1 MQVPGDPET
10 RTLRADGTGLAT
22 RRGQPDNEG
31 TGDQA
36 MGRTCSVSKAAAAG
50 ASVLRAAPLLA
61 IAAFLPMAFAS
72 NEAQYAAT
80 EPAQAAIPPQAGG
93 SVAVDALLKDTRA
106 LVAWIQD
113 HNRDVLAAAARVEQA
128 QSELRQGRLYPN
140 PALSGTVS
148 DLTVGTTNPPGL
160 SRGDTAIYGTVLS
173 QTVEIGKRG
182 PRIESARLRL
192 QSERNTYLHTLN
204 EKTAEARYALGRL
217 AYLGARQSVLE
228 ESLAAALQNLEI
240 QRSRLENGDLS
251 GNDFDR
257 LQVDTMLLESE
268 VAANRQEHEGAAFS
282 CGAVLA
288 APCAAGGMDIE
299 ALHDAAPLPSSPDV
313 QEAIE
318 RRPDIRALMFDRDA
332 AREDAVLARRR
343 RIPDPNLSLG
353 YTHDNLTISG
363 DQPRTYL
370 FSIGIALPVFDRG
383 QHDSARAEAR
393 ARELEWT
400 AAASRDRGRADV
412 EALLRRKTALEG
424 TLDRLVN
431 QAVPKS
437 QGVLEATLGAV
448 SQGGVSMTDLLLT
461 RRTHIELL
469 LKVMDLQFDLFAVRN
484 DLRRVLALDADLLR
498 AGAATPEVTP

>member
-1 MQVPGDPET
+1 MVF
-10 RTLRADGTGLAT
+10 
-22 RRGQPDNEG
+22 
-31 TGDQA
+31 
-36 MGRTCSVSKAAAAG
+36 AAG
-50 ASVLRAAPLLA
+50 
-61 IAAFLPMAFAS
+61 
-72 NEAQYAAT
+72 EAQFPAT
-80 EPAQAAIPPQAGG
+80 EPALAAIPPQAGG
-93 SVAVDALLKDTRA
+93 SVAVDALLKDTPA
-106 LVAWIQD
+106 LLSWLED
-113 HNRDVLAAAARVEQA
+113 HNKDVLAAAARVDQA
-128 QSELRQGRLYPN
+128 QAELRQGRLYPN

-182 PRIESARLRL
+182 PRIESAGLRL
-192 QSERNTYLHTLN
+192 QSERNSYFDTVN
-204 EKTAEARYALGRL
+204 GKTAEARYALGRV

-228 ESLAAALQNLEI
+228 ESLAAARQNLDI
-240 QRSRLENGDLS
+240 QRSRLQNGDLS

-268 VAANRQEHEGAAFS
+268 VAANRQEYEGATFS

-288 APCAAGGMDIE
+288 APCAPGTDTE
-299 ALHDAAPLPSSPDV
+299 ALNAAAPVPPGPDV
-313 QEAIE
+313 REAIE
-318 RRPDIRALMFDRDA
+318 RRPDIRALLFERDA
-332 AREDAVLARRR
+332 ARVDARLARRR

-363 DQPRTYL
+363 DQPRTYQ
-370 FSIGIALPVFDRG
+370 FSIGIPLPLFDRG
-383 QHDSARAEAR
+383 QHDSTRAEAR

-412 EALLRRKTALEG
+412 EALLRRKASLEG

-437 QGVLEATLGAV
+437 KGVLEATLGAV

-461 RRTHIELL
+461 RRTHIDLL

-484 DLRRVLALDADLLR
+484 DLRRALGLDADLAR